1 MLHMSRAMAH
11 FMLLCTHFGTLR
23 PSALCSTVL
32 EPSVPQSTV
41 LRAQRA
47 SQRTVLQVQRR
58 TAHWVSQKCTILNLK
73 LTSLFANNFN
83 PLKLRVQAIAHAKLR
98 ISVIGKLNHLSIFHI
113 WDVGFR
119 LSRRAWVDRRSTQG
133 QNLIG
138 RRHVADL
145 VQEVFTVRHF
155 GHVWQ
160 YCNELVQNYWM

>member
-11 FMLLCTHFGTLR
+11 FMLLCTRFGTTLR

-58 TAHWVSQKCTILNLK
+58 TAHCASQKCTILNLK

-83 PLKLRVQAIAHAKLR
+83 PLKLRVLAIAHAKLR
-98 ISVIGKLNHLSIFHI
+98 ISV
-113 WDVGFR
+113 
-119 LSRRAWVDRRSTQG
+119 
-133 QNLIG
+133 
-138 RRHVADL
+138 
-145 VQEVFTVRHF
+145 
-155 GHVWQ
+155 
-160 YCNELVQNYWM
+160 NYNSKFAAVLRQKTRVPESECEH